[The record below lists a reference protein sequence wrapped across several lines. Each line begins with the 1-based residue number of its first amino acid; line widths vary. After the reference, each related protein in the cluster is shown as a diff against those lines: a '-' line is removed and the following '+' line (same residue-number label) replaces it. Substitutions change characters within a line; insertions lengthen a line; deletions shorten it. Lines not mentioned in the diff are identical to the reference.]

1 MKNIFVIVCCLS
13 LCSCM
18 DKTTEKES
26 VKSVSKDT
34 DSASFEK
41 KSVQQKAISTEEAV
55 QLAMKQFDAYLP
67 TILSENTDAGID
79 LQIPNVG
86 DFTGDGVEDVAI
98 YFNLVPKDG
107 GNAIIS
113 QGLTLYKN
121 TGQNVK
127 VIAGYDPDYLFA
139 FDTIRGGKI
148 HVIKLE
154 YAETDGRCCPSIK
167 TPHALTI
174 KGTVAY

>member
-1 MKNIFVIVCCLS
+1 MKNVLVIICCLV

-18 DKTTEKES
+18 DKATEKEA
-26 VKSVSKDT
+26 VNRVIKDT
-34 DSASFEK
+34 DSVSFEK
-41 KSVQQKAISTEEAV
+41 DITQQKTISTDDAV
-55 QLAMKQFDAYLP
+55 KLAMKQFDAYLP
-67 TILSENTDAGID
+67 TILSENSDAGID

-86 DFTGDGVEDVAI
+86 DFTGDGVEGVAI

-113 QGLTLYKN
+113 QGLSLYKN

-127 VIAGYDPDYLFA
+127 VIAGYEPDYLFA
-139 FDTIRGGKI
+139 FDTIRDGKI
-148 HVIKLE
+148 HVTKLE

-167 TPHALTI
+167 IPHTLNI
-174 KGTVAY
+174 KGNRAY